1 MINKLK
7 QDYKDLTC
15 KFRSLRL
22 QIAQLNTFLK
32 RQSEIYSRKESIVT
46 LKEIKKFLNE
56 KGDQEIQIQNNLE
69 LLRRQIEDLFSHSI
83 IIKYGSFWECPIC
96 SEQFYVIPDCTIYEV
111 ETKDDKTINIIMKF
125 VEEYLNENSLID
137 ENIIEEI
144 QYLNDIKVRGLKKW
158 KL

>member
-22 QIAQLNTFLK
+22 QIAQLNTFFK
-32 RQSEIYSRKESIVT
+32 RQNEIYSGKESIDA
-46 LKEIKKFLNE
+46 LNEIKKFLNK
-56 KGDQEIQIQNNLE
+56 KGDQEIQIQNDLE
-69 LLRRQIEDLFSHSI
+69 LLRRQIEDLCSHSI
-83 IIKYGSFWECPIC
+83 IIKYGSYWVCPIC
-96 SEQFYVIPDCTIYEV
+96 SEQFYFIPDCTIYEV
-111 ETKDDKTINIIMKF
+111 ETDDDKTINIIMKF

-144 QYLNDIKVRGLKKW
+144 QYLNNIKVKRLKK
-158 KL
+158 

>member
-7 QDYKDLTC
+7 QDYKNLTC

-32 RQSEIYSRKESIVT
+32 RQNEIYSRKESIDA
-46 LKEIKKFLNE
+46 LNEIKKFLNK
-56 KGDQEIQIQNNLE
+56 KGDQEIQIQNDLE
-69 LLRRQIEDLFSHSI
+69 LLRRQIEDLCSHSI
-83 IIKYGSFWECPIC
+83 IIKYGSYWVCPIC

-111 ETKDDKTINIIMKF
+111 ETDDDKTINIIMKF

-144 QYLNDIKVRGLKKW
+144 QYLNNIKVRRLKK
-158 KL
+158 

>member
-32 RQSEIYSRKESIVT
+32 RQNEIYSRKESIDA
-46 LKEIKKFLNE
+46 LNEIKKFLNK
-56 KGDQEIQIQNNLE
+56 KGNQEIQIQNDLE
-69 LLRRQIEDLFSHSI
+69 LLRRQIEDLCSHSI
-83 IIKYGSFWECPIC
+83 IIKYGSYWVCPIC

-111 ETKDDKTINIIMKF
+111 ETDDDKTINIIMKF

-144 QYLNDIKVRGLKKW
+144 QYLNNIKVRRLKK
-158 KL
+158 